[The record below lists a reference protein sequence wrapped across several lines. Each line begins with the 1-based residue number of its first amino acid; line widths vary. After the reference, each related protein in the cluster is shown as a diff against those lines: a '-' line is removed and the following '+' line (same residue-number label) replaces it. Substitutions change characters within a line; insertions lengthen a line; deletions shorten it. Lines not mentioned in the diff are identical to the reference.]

1 MGPRRQSR
9 AEASGA
15 VGWKA
20 LPLREGATPLASE
33 GVLVIRFEMP
43 FDVRCSHCGNRIAKG
58 VRFDAEKK
66 CVGKYLST
74 KIWSFRMLCAAED
87 GTTRTARQLS
97 GAHHIEVRT
106 DPQSGDYVVVSGA
119 QKVEQTARSAAEL
132 GVETLLDP
140 DEQKRLEADPFYKL
154 ERDAPR
160 AAQQARQ
167 PWQAA
172 LQQKQEGL
180 WADDYAMSQAL
191 RRAHRG
197 GRAAAAAD
205 AAANAAKGIRVP
217 LVAERPDD
225 VAAARAVEF
234 GAAKRKRSDA
244 ARGEKR
250 LRLLGGSA
258 LGGAL
263 APAAAA
269 AEEERLRLLQLRR
282 SRGMR
287 ITAEP
292 HKPAAAAAAR
302 RRAIERRRCV
312 WSRRCR
318 RSSSSAGSRKPRR
331 QRAAPAA
338 PAAAL
343 VDYSEDSDADELVHE
358 RSRSLWLQ
366 TRLWLARGG
375 DAAWHPGGRRRR
387 RWRRR
392 RRGRRRA
399 TFGGDPLRCSEEDR
413 LTARHIE
420 MVQNATAQTPAAP
433 PSSASATAFAGT
445 RTTTRGRRRRP
456 PRRRPRRST
465 WR

>member
-1 MGPRRQSR
+1 MSSLAAARADNFYHPPDWDPRRQSR

-20 LPLREGATPLASE
+20 HPLRERAKKLASE

-43 FDVRCSHCGNRIAKG
+43 FHVRCSGCGCRIAKG

-87 GTTRTARQLS
+87 GTARTARQVS

-160 AAQQARQ
+160 AAQRKARQ

-292 HKPAAAAAAR
+292 HKPDATAAAAAAR
-302 RRAIERRRCV
+302 GRAPPLRVEQAVPAYLIDR
-312 WSRRCR
+312 
-318 RSSSSAGSRKPRR
+318 RKPK
-331 QRAAPAA
+331 AAA
-338 PAAAL
+338 PAAAAPAKAPAAGL
-343 VDYSEDSDADELVHE
+343 VDYSDDSD
-358 RSRSLWLQ
+358 
-366 TRLWLARGG
+366 G
-375 DAAWHPGGRRRR
+375 
-387 RWRRR
+387 
-392 RRGRRRA
+392 
-399 TFGGDPLRCSEEDR
+399 C
-413 LTARHIE
+413 
-420 MVQNATAQTPAAP
+420 
-433 PSSASATAFAGT
+433 AS
-445 RTTTRGRRRRP
+445 
-456 PRRRPRRST
+456 
-465 WR
+465 

>member
-1 MGPRRQSR
+1 MSSLAAARADNFYHPPDWDPRRQSR

-20 LPLREGATPLASE
+20 HPLRERAKKLASE

-160 AAQQARQ
+160 AAQRKARQ

-292 HKPAAAAAAR
+292 HKPTAAAAAAAR
-302 RRAIERRRCV
+302 GRGPPLRVEQAVPAYLIDR
-312 WSRRCR
+312 
-318 RSSSSAGSRKPRR
+318 RKPK
-331 QRAAPAA
+331 AAA
-338 PAAAL
+338 PAAAAPAKAPAAGL
-343 VDYSEDSDADELVHE
+343 VDYSDDSD
-358 RSRSLWLQ
+358 
-366 TRLWLARGG
+366 G
-375 DAAWHPGGRRRR
+375 
-387 RWRRR
+387 
-392 RRGRRRA
+392 
-399 TFGGDPLRCSEEDR
+399 C
-413 LTARHIE
+413 
-420 MVQNATAQTPAAP
+420 
-433 PSSASATAFAGT
+433 AS
-445 RTTTRGRRRRP
+445 
-456 PRRRPRRST
+456 
-465 WR
+465 

>member
-1 MGPRRQSR
+1 MSSLAAARADNFYHPPDWDPRRQSR

-20 LPLREGATPLASE
+20 HPLRERAKKLASE

-160 AAQQARQ
+160 AAQRKARQ

-172 LQQKQEGL
+172 LQQKQDGL

-197 GRAAAAAD
+197 SRAAAAAD

-217 LVAERPDD
+217 LVAERPDETSRRR
-225 VAAARAVEF
+225 APSLAPRSASAPTRRAAR
-234 GAAKRKRSDA
+234 
-244 ARGEKR
+244 R

-269 AEEERLRLLQLRR
+269 AGAPPTGQLRR

-287 ITAEP
+287 ITAER
-292 HKPAAAAAAR
+292 HKHGGGGGGGARASAAAACGAGGAGVPHR
-302 RRAIERRRCV
+302 PQEAGRGAGRGAGN
-312 WSRRCR
+312 
-318 RSSSSAGSRKPRR
+318 AGSWTRR
-331 QRAAPAA
+331 LLGR
-338 PAAAL
+338 L
-343 VDYSEDSDADELVHE
+343 GWLTSTRNLEYT
-358 RSRSLWLQ
+358 SRITKRYGANS
-366 TRLWLARGG
+366 GG
-375 DAAWHPGGRRRR
+375 SS
-387 RWRRR
+387 
-392 RRGRRRA
+392 
-399 TFGGDPLRCSEEDR
+399 FG
-413 LTARHIE
+413 
-420 MVQNATAQTPAAP
+420 
-433 PSSASATAFAGT
+433 ASATAFAGPYDHAGAPAAPQPT
-445 RTTTRGRRRRP
+445 SP
-456 PRRRPRRST
+456 SPST

>member
-1 MGPRRQSR
+1 MSSLSAARADNFYHPPDWDPRRQSR

-20 LPLREGATPLASE
+20 HPLRERAKKLASE

-160 AAQQARQ
+160 AAQRKARQ

-217 LVAERPDD
+217 VAERPDD

-234 GAAKRKRSDA
+234 GAAKRKRPTRRAASGSASSA
-244 ARGEKR
+244 ARR
-250 LRLLGGSA
+250 SA
-258 LGGAL
+258 ARSC
-263 APAAAA
+263 PAAA
-269 AEEERLRLLQLRR
+269 AEEERLRL
-282 SRGMR
+282 S
-287 ITAEP
+287 
-292 HKPAAAAAAR
+292 AAAAVAR
-302 RRAIERRRCV
+302 HAHHRRAAQAHGGGGGGGARARAATACGAGGAGVPDRPQEAE
-312 WSRRCR
+312 SRGASGRGAGEG
-318 RSSSSAGSRKPRR
+318 AGSWTRR
-331 QRAAPAA
+331 
-338 PAAAL
+338 L
-343 VDYSEDSDADELVHE
+343 LG
-358 RSRSLWLQ
+358 
-366 TRLWLARGG
+366 RLDG
-375 DAAWHPGGRRRR
+375 
-387 RWRRR
+387 
-392 RRGRRRA
+392 
-399 TFGGDPLRCSEEDR
+399 
-413 LTARHIE
+413 
-420 MVQNATAQTPAAP
+420 
-433 PSSASATAFAGT
+433 
-445 RTTTRGRRRRP
+445 
-456 PRRRPRRST
+456 
-465 WR
+465 